1 MKKLAI
7 LILVLVVLGACRS
20 SKGKRETTVDNPEL
34 KPPPAVTKI
43 TRVRFET
50 TAGDFMIVVHPD
62 WAPLGAQRFL
72 TLVAERYFD
81 GAGFFRVV
89 PGFVVQFG
97 LAADPSMTARWEDTE
112 FKDDPVTRSNT
123 RGMVTFAKTPEPN
136 SRSTQVFIN
145 FADNSRLDPRGF
157 APFGEVVSGMDN
169 VDKIRADHGQEPDQ
183 EKISALGNA
192 YLGEV
197 FPNLDYIRNARVVH
211 EPATRMLG
219 EPAKKKVEE

>member
-7 LILVLVVLGACRS
+7 LILVLGVLVACRS
-20 SKGKRETTVDNPEL
+20 SKGKAETTVDNPEL
-34 KPPPAVTKI
+34 KPPPVVTTI

-50 TAGDFMIVVHPD
+50 TAGDFVIAIHPD

-72 TLVAERYFD
+72 TLVREGYFD

-112 FKDDPVTRSNT
+112 IKDDPVTKSNT
-123 RGMVTFAKTPEPN
+123 RGMVTFATAGPET
-136 SRSTQVFIN
+136 RTTQVFIN

-157 APFGEVVSGMDN
+157 APFGEVISGMDN

-183 EKISALGNA
+183 EKISSLGNA
-192 YLGEV
+192 YLGKY
-197 FPNLDYIRNARVVH
+197 FPNLDYIRNVRVVH

-219 EPAKKKVEE
+219 EPTDKPAGE